1 MNIAAFIYCDLQVII
16 SKSSNSF
23 LIFVM
28 VTEQRFGDGP
38 DDELA
43 LESNGDYTRS
53 IGNLKFSDFGTDE
66 TNNNTLNSVWFQ
78 PEEVFPI
85 DGTPEMRQFAFWVPT
100 NPNYF
105 SLAEKLEVT
114 N

>member
-1 MNIAAFIYCDLQVII
+1 
-16 SKSSNSF
+16 
-23 LIFVM
+23 M